1 MLPPE
6 KVARWL
12 HLTLNEFR
20 ADLPALRLEGFPAS
34 CPVTG
39 HYDRKALEAWQDRRS
54 GLVEGILT
62 EDRAAVMLARI
73 DALG

>member
-12 HLTLNEFR
+12 HLTLDEFR
-20 ADLPALRLEGFPAS
+20 ADLQALRMEGFPTP

-54 GLVEGILT
+54 GLVEGVLA